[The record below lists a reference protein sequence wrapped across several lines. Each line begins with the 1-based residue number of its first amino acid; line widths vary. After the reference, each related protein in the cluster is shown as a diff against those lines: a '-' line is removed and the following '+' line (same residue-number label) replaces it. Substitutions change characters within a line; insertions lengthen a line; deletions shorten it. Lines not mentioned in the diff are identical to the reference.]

1 MSVCK
6 KCGKELIAGASFCA
20 FCGTAISDNIISITT
35 CKKCGKTFGSDL
47 PSCPKC
53 GTDNP
58 AAPKSENEQNVS
70 KDAPKIDK
78 PQIINK
84 VEFKMISISG
94 GTFNMGNAD
103 TRIMPVMLSPYMIS
117 NIPITQELYQQVVG
131 HNPSKIKG
139 LLNPVESVSWYDAI
153 VFCNKLSKL
162 HKLQPCYAI
171 GSIADL
177 NAIERN
183 SQLWLRLSCDM
194 NANGYRLPTE
204 AEWEFAAGCGGNYLY
219 AGSDDIEQ
227 VAWYGE
233 NSGITTHPVGQKK
246 SNRFGL
252 YDMSGNV
259 EEWCNDW
266 YADYRQT
273 PQKNPV
279 GSMIGTH
286 KIKRGGS
293 WLHDAEQCVISA
305 RNFSLP
311 QSRGATLGFRICQ
324 SKTQYD

>member
-1 MSVCK
+1 MNVCK

-20 FCGTAISDNIISITT
+20 FCGTAISDKIISITV
-35 CKKCGKTFGSDL
+35 CRKCGTSFGADL
-47 PSCPKC
+47 SACPKC

-58 AAPKSENEQNVS
+58 SAPKSENGKKVS
-70 KDAPKIDK
+70 KDEPEIDE
-78 PQIINK
+78 PEIINR
-84 VEFKMISISG
+84 VAFKMIPISG

-103 TRIMPVMLSPYMIS
+103 TRIVPVMLSPYKIS

-139 LLNPVESVSWYDAI
+139 LLNPVESVSWYDAV

-162 HKLQPCYAI
+162 HKLKSCYSI
-171 GSIADL
+171 GSITDL
-177 NAIERN
+177 TTIERN
-183 SQLWLRLSCDM
+183 SQLWIRLSCDM
-194 NANGYRLPTE
+194 KANGYRLPTE
-204 AEWEFAAGCGGNYLY
+204 AEWEFAASGGGRYLY
-219 AGSDDIEQ
+219 AGSDNIEE

-233 NSGITTHPVGQKK
+233 NSGIKTHPVGQKMP
-246 SNRFGL
+246 NRFGL

-266 YADYRQT
+266 YADYKQT

-279 GSMIGTH
+279 GNIVGTH

-293 WLHDAEQCVISA
+293 WFHDAEQCIISA
-305 RNFSLP
+305 RNFSQP
-311 QSRGATLGFRICQ
+311 QGKGAILGFRVCQ
-324 SKTQYD
+324 SGSSQL